1 MKTWLRGI
9 RWEVQPGRD
18 VNRFPISS
26 DKFDEN
32 ELILPFHLTAEGFP
46 TIWGPAHAF
55 NIRLN
60 HSLLRLEDSDAA
72 YREQCRQAALDLLT
86 LVVGQFLGLLKPDE
100 IPLPAEGEGG
110 SAGGSRLLRLLGNN
124 LEAEARP
131 MPALVVLRDA
141 RLAGAPIAAVN
152 YPDCLWFPVH
162 SYSLG
167 LVRPRIEQALGQI
180 DLEGL
185 KPAEHL
191 KEEETVAL
199 VSQLR
204 AYLRQFIEGDQDGLA
219 YGRVLA
225 RFEHGLR
232 NLAHSG
238 VAPIRS
244 GRAFR
249 LSGKRVQEIE
259 LRRSGDVSMS
269 AEEGCPRCGHD
280 WMNHRYAEGPR
291 VLQGG
296 QVPQRKVVCPKD
308 GVELIGWDDLM
319 ERGVF
324 FDELE
329 SEYVIWSDDPTDEG
343 RQDLQLPPNGERVEV
358 RRGADGMGEARFRFN
373 QAEILVKGRV
383 VKRNEVLLK
392 QVVELPRTANVKALP
407 INGEEAVCID
417 WNAGGVEEDETRKGF
432 WNVRLRGGWRP
443 FSWQAETF
451 QEPVLSEPDN
461 VTLLVWPGFEDPEWK
476 AETVVYGITK
486 TKGKPPKVRCYGAGP
501 RKSRNLGEHRGL
513 DIARSMLHLPRR
525 VEALEFR
532 SARNEPLGYI
542 WPKRRPLYP
551 GQIAEAIVALDFGTS
566 NTAICWKGLQP
577 KPQAVPMDQDAPP
590 LELLAPARPEQR
602 EEIAKTL
609 CLLPFWPKLSA
620 PYWCI
625 PSELLFFKESE
636 QWTIPHDSV
645 DPAQLENMDIR
656 RDFKWVDEEKI
667 HRLTYL
673 RMVLRMA
680 FASLRAQGIR
690 SVKLRA
696 TYPLAFESG
705 HLSGYDEVL
714 QDLRTQLAT
723 ETGMQIGV
731 TGYVNESI
739 SGLQASG
746 QQAGNLQ
753 CVIDFGGGTTDIA
766 IRIVEPGRDFGEPF
780 IVDSVRLAGND
791 VIDSLLA
798 DPVLLEGILKHGKAS
813 LSNGSQADNRKKVAR
828 QIVLGELRSSGQGMP
843 PWWRD
848 LTADQQGERRDAAQ
862 LFAMRNRAL
871 FDGVLAYVLK
881 LMAAAEQE
889 MRRNGSLPEGQ
900 GAQADVFL
908 LGQGWGLLRLQSGRS
923 EHDPLAYVQKRLEE
937 LRASLPFAPP
947 KGEFDVYGPGY
958 EVRNALKLA
967 TSFGAA
973 LLPSVR
979 SAAELEGK
987 MGRQTIFGVDVSFSD
1002 GAAIAADELL
1012 DDESKRPTIKGAVKK
1027 NGAWDQF
1034 VSPLLA
1040 APGMTDHVRQ
1050 LFGSSELERRKYVE
1064 SRLSYLVST
1073 HIREQLAKSV
1083 APRLSPLILLL
1094 EHIWVEQL
1102 KRLDGKP
1109 SGSGAV

>member
-60 HSLLRLEDSDAA
+60 HSLLRLEESDAA
-72 YREQCRQAALDLLT
+72 YRDQCRQAALDLLT

-100 IPLPAEGEGG
+100 IALPTEEEGG
-110 SAGGSRLLRLLGNN
+110 SAGGSRLLRLLSQTLN
-124 LEAEARP
+124 AEARP
-131 MPALVVLRDA
+131 MPVLIVLRDA

-162 SYSLG
+162 SYSLD
-167 LVRPRIEQALGQI
+167 LVRPRIEQALGHI
-180 DLEGL
+180 DLDGL
-185 KPAEHL
+185 KPAEYQ
-191 KEEETVAL
+191 KEEEFVAII
-199 VSQLR
+199 SQLR
-204 AYLRQFIEGDQDGLA
+204 AYLRQFLEGDQDGLA

-238 VAPIRS
+238 AAPIRS
-244 GRAFR
+244 GRAFF

-259 LRRSGDVSMS
+259 LRRCGDVTMS
-269 AEEGCPRCGHD
+269 EEAGCPRCGHD
-280 WMNHRYAEGPR
+280 WMNHRYANGPR

-296 QVPQRKVVCPKD
+296 QKPQRRVVCPKD
-308 GVELIGWDDLM
+308 GVELNGWDDLM
-319 ERGVF
+319 ERGIF

-373 QAEILVKGRV
+373 QAEIIVKGRV
-383 VKRNEVLLK
+383 VKRGEVLLN
-392 QVVELPRTANVKALP
+392 QVVELPRAASIKAIP
-407 INGEEAVCID
+407 VNGEEAVCVD
-417 WNAGGVEEDETRKGF
+417 WNAGGVEEDESRKGY
-432 WNVRLRGGWRP
+432 WNVHLRGGWRP
-443 FSWQAETF
+443 FSWPAEGF
-451 QEPVLSEPDN
+451 QEPVLSESDN
-461 VTLLVWPGFEDPEWK
+461 VTLLLWPGFDDPEWK
-476 AETVVYGITK
+476 AETVVYGIK
-486 TKGKPPKVRCYGAGP
+486 KFGKGKPPRVRCYGAGP
-501 RKSRNLGEHRGL
+501 RRTRNLGEHHGL
-513 DIARSMLHLPRR
+513 DIARSMLHLSSR
-525 VEALEFR
+525 VESLEFR
-532 SARNEPLGYI
+532 SARNEPLGYL

-551 GQIAEAIVALDFGTS
+551 GQVVEAIVALDFGTS
-566 NTAICWKGLQP
+566 NTAISWKAPLSQP
-577 KPQAVPMDQDAPP
+577 LAVPMDQDAPP

-602 EEIAKTL
+602 DEIAKTL
-609 CLLPFWPKLSA
+609 CLLPFWPKLSV
-620 PYWCI
+620 PRWCI

-656 RDFKWVDEEKI
+656 RDFKWVDEEQI

-680 FASLRAQGIR
+680 LASLRAQGVR

-705 HLSGYDEVL
+705 HLGGYDNVI
-714 QDLRTQLAT
+714 QKLRAQLSA

-731 TGYVNESI
+731 AGYVNESI

-766 IRIVEPGRDFGEPF
+766 IRVVDPNRGFGESF
-780 IVDSVRLAGND
+780 IVDSLRLAGND

-798 DPVLLEGILKHGKAS
+798 DPVLLDGILKHSKAS
-813 LSNGSQADNRKKVAR
+813 LSNGSQANNRRKVAR

-848 LTADQQGERRDAAQ
+848 LVADHQGERRDAAQ

-881 LMAAAEQE
+881 LMGVAEKE
-889 MRRNGSLPEGQ
+889 MRRNGALAEGQ

-908 LGQGWGLLRLQSGRS
+908 LGQGWGLLRLQSGRG
-923 EHDPLAYVQKRLEE
+923 EHDPLAYVHNRLGE
-937 LRASLPFAPP
+937 LRAALPFAPP
-947 KGEFDVYGPGY
+947 QGEFEVYGPGY

-973 LLPSVR
+973 LLPSVH

-987 MGRQTIFGVDVSFSD
+987 MGRRTVFGVDVAFSD
-1002 GAAIAADELL
+1002 GAGIVADDFL
-1012 DDESKRPTIKGAVKK
+1012 DDERGRPVIKGAVKK
-1027 NGAWDQF
+1027 NGAWSQF
-1034 VSPLLA
+1034 VEPLLA

-1050 LFGSSELERRKYVE
+1050 LFGASDAERRKYVE
-1064 SRLSYLVST
+1064 GRLSYLVST

-1094 EHIWVEQL
+1094 EHVWAEQL
-1102 KRLDGKP
+1102 KRLD
-1109 SGSGAV
+1109 SSQAGA